1 MSTAIGIDI
10 GGTFIDIV
18 IAEAGRL
25 RLVKVSSTPAAPEEG
40 VLRALRRETND
51 RIQPESVERIAH
63 GSTVATNALLERTW
77 ARTALLTTKG
87 FRDVLEIGRQNRPAL
102 YDLSVTRA
110 PDVVPRSLRFEVDER
125 IDANGA
131 VLRPLDSEQ
140 VDRVIDAVDSAGV
153 DSVAIVFLFSYL
165 NREHEAAV
173 GAALS
178 NRLQVP
184 VVLSSE
190 VLPEFREYERT
201 STTAICAALR
211 PIVGEYLSGLEA
223 GAREMGLPGQWQI
236 MQSSGSVTRA
246 RVAEEAPARIL
257 LSGPAAGVEGARTI
271 GRLAGE
277 PNLLTLD
284 MGGTSA
290 DVALI
295 HEGKAEWTTEGAI
308 GGYPVAL
315 PMIGIHTIG
324 AGGGSLAW
332 IDEGGALRVGPAS
345 AGADPGP
352 ACYGRGG
359 DRPTVTDAHAVLGH
373 LLADHA
379 IGGLDRLDIDRARTA
394 IATIAEPVGMGIEEA
409 AFGILAVADA
419 AMERAIRVISVEKGY
434 DPRSFALLAFGGAG
448 PLHAV
453 SVARGLSIPR
463 VIVPAWAGVLSALGL
478 LAAEA
483 GHDLS
488 QGMVRRFEPDLLP
501 ELELGMQRL
510 RARGREI
517 LSGEGIAPKDVRF
530 RSSFDLRY
538 VGQSHEINVSVAE
551 GPLTAESLSR
561 ARDDY
566 DHAHR
571 IRFGH
576 AAIGDPVEIVAAR
589 VHASGPRTLL
599 DWAAEVG
606 KPSPVPKETMAWF
619 DAGGPVRSAVMDR
632 GAMVPGTPV
641 HGPAVLVGEDA
652 TLVVPPGVSGR
663 CDPYG
668 SLILEL

>member
-25 RLVKVSSTPAAPEEG
+25 RLVKVSSTPAAPEKG
-40 VLRALRRETND
+40 VLDALRRETEH
-51 RIQPESVERIAH
+51 RVSPGSVERIAH

-77 ARTALLTTKG
+77 ARTALLTTEG

-110 PDVVPRSLRFEVDER
+110 PDVVPRSLRFEIEER
-125 IDANGA
+125 IDANGG
-131 VLRPLDSEQ
+131 VLRPLDPEQ
-140 VDRVIDAVDSAGV
+140 VERVIEAVDAAGV
-153 DSVAIVFLFSYL
+153 DSVAVVFLFSYL
-165 NREHEAAV
+165 NREHEATV

-211 PIVGEYLSGLEA
+211 PIVGEYLSGLEE
-223 GAREMGLPGQWQI
+223 GAREMGLPGQGQI

-308 GGYPVAL
+308 GGYPVSL

-373 LLADHA
+373 VLADHA
-379 IGGLDRLDIDRARTA
+379 IGGLDRLDINRARTA
-394 IATIAEPVGMGIEEA
+394 IATIAEPLGMGIEEA

-453 SVARGLSIPR
+453 SVARSLSIPK

-488 QGMVRRFEPDLLP
+488 QGMVRRFGPDLLA
-501 ELELGMQRL
+501 ELDSAMRRL
-510 RARGREI
+510 RGRGTEI
-517 LSGEGIAPKDVRF
+517 LSGEGIAPEDVQF

-566 DHAHR
+566 DHVHR
-571 IRFGH
+571 LRFGH
-576 AAIGDPVEIVAAR
+576 AAVDDPVEIVAAR
-589 VHASGPRTLL
+589 VHAAGPRTPL
-599 DWAAEVG
+599 DWAADPG
-606 KPSPVPKETMAWF
+606 KGSPLPKETMAWF
-619 DAGGPVRSAVMDR
+619 DAGGPVRCAVMDR
-632 GAMVPGTPV
+632 GAMAPGTPV
-641 HGPAVLVGEDA
+641 NGPAVLVGEDA
-652 TLVVPPGVSGR
+652 TLVVPPGVSGS

-668 SLILEL
+668 SIILEL